1 VAVTFGAGFGEN
13 HWLRP
18 EIRVGW
24 RQIFSHD
31 PGTTVAS
38 FLSTGTPFSL
48 QGDSLEGGGPIV
60 GMRLNLG
67 NELGFLALEADA
79 ELLEGYVRYALLLRA
94 SFKF

>member
-1 VAVTFGAGFGEN
+1 M
-13 HWLRP
+13 
-18 EIRVGW
+18 
-24 RQIFSHD
+24 
-31 PGTTVAS
+31 
-38 FLSTGTPFSL
+38 
-48 QGDSLEGGGPIV
+48 